1 MQDTILADTVPSSV
15 VFDGLISRIKATAA
29 FHNNLQIAFD
39 FIKTHNIQQD

>member
-15 VFDGLISRIKATAA
+15 VFDGINTRIKATAA

-39 FIKTHNIQQD
+39 FRKTHYIQLD